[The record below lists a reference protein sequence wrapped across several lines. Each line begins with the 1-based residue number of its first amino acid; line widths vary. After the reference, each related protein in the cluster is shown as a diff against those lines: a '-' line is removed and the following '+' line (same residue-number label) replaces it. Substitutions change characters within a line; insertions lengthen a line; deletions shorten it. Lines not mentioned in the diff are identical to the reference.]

1 MVYNINIAFE
11 GYKKHTHNLHDTY

>member
-1 MVYNINIAFE
+1 MVYDINIAFE